1 MMKLNGVKVPSE
13 MILEIE
19 KLVKNSKLDYIDA
32 VIDYC
37 EKNNL
42 EVETMAEIIK
52 QNAAIKS
59 KIQIE
64 AENLKMV
71 KRSSARLPI

>member
-1 MMKLNGVKVPSE
+1 MKINNLKVPME
-13 MILEIE
+13 MIQEIE
-19 KLVKNSKLDYIDA
+19 ALVKKRNLEYIDA
-32 VIDYC
+32 VIYYC
-37 EKNNL
+37 EKNDL

-52 QNAAIKS
+52 QNSAIKS

-71 KRSSARLPI
+71 RRTSARLPL

>member
-1 MMKLNGVKVPSE
+1 
-13 MILEIE
+13 MIQEIE
-19 KLVKNSKLDYIDA
+19 TIVKKRNLEYIDA
-32 VIDYC
+32 VIYYC

-42 EVETMAEIIK
+42 EIETMAEIIK
-52 QNAAIKS
+52 QNSAMKS

-71 KRSSARLPI
+71 RRSSARLPI

>member
-1 MMKLNGVKVPSE
+1 ME
-13 MILEIE
+13 MIQEIE
-19 KLVKNSKLDYIDA
+19 ALVKKRNLEYIDA
-32 VIDYC
+32 VIYYC
-37 EKNNL
+37 EKNDL

-52 QNAAIKS
+52 QNSAIKS

-71 KRSSARLPI
+71 RRTSARLPL

>member
-1 MMKLNGVKVPSE
+1 MKINKLKVPME
-13 MILEIE
+13 MIQEIE
-19 KLVKNSKLDYIDA
+19 ALVKKRNLEYIDA
-32 VIDYC
+32 VIYYC
-37 EKNNL
+37 EKNDL

-52 QNAAIKS
+52 QNSAMKS

-71 KRSSARLPI
+71 RRTSARLPL

>member
-1 MMKLNGVKVPSE
+1 VKINKLKVPME
-13 MILEIE
+13 MIQEIE
-19 KLVKNSKLDYIDA
+19 ALVKKRNLEYIDA
-32 VIDYC
+32 VIYYC
-37 EKNNL
+37 EKNDL

-52 QNAAIKS
+52 QNSAMKS

-71 KRSSARLPI
+71 RRTSARLPL

>member
-1 MMKLNGVKVPSE
+1 VKINNLKVPIE
-13 MILEIE
+13 MIQEIE
-19 KLVKNSKLDYIDA
+19 VIVKKRNLEYIDA
-32 VIDYC
+32 VIYYC

-42 EVETMAEIIK
+42 EIETMAEIIK
-52 QNAAIKS
+52 QNSAIKS

-71 KRSSARLPI
+71 KRTSARLPI

>member
-1 MMKLNGVKVPSE
+1 MKINKLKVPME
-13 MILEIE
+13 MIQEIE
-19 KLVKNSKLDYIDA
+19 ALVKKRNLEYIDA
-32 VIDYC
+32 VIYYC
-37 EKNNL
+37 EKNDL

-52 QNAAIKS
+52 QNSAIKS

-71 KRSSARLPI
+71 RRTSARLPL

>member
-1 MMKLNGVKVPSE
+1 MKINNLKVPIE
-13 MILEIE
+13 MIQEIE
-19 KLVKNSKLDYIDA
+19 VIVKKRNLEYIDA
-32 VIDYC
+32 VIYYC

-42 EVETMAEIIK
+42 EIETMAEIIK
-52 QNAAIKS
+52 QNSAIKS

-71 KRSSARLPI
+71 KRTSARLPI